1 MTASTPA
8 PPDVRLASPVK
19 RLIGYI
25 IDGVIISI
33 ALTVVAVV
41 LGTIIGAAG
50 QAGRDFI
57 AGSGIILYMLV
68 LLALGIGYF
77 PWFWSHGGQTP
88 GHKLLGMRVVV
99 EEDGS
104 QLGFGGGLVRL
115 FGYFVSG
122 LVFWIGFIWIL
133 IDKRRR
139 GWHDIMAGTIVVE
152 A

>member
-1 MTASTPA
+1 MAASTPTT
-8 PPDVRLASPVK
+8 PDVRLASPVK
-19 RLIGYI
+19 RLIAYI
-25 IDGVIISI
+25 IDGAIIS
-33 ALTVVAVV
+33 VVFFVLAVV
-41 LGTIIGAAG
+41 LGTLIGAAG
-50 QAGRDFI
+50 QSGREFLASAGI
-57 AGSGIILYMLV
+57 VIYMLV
-68 LLALGIGYF
+68 FLVLWIGYF

-88 GHKLLGMRVVV
+88 GHKALGMRVVV

>member
-1 MTASTPA
+1 VAAATPNG
-8 PPDVRLASPVK
+8 PDVRLASPVK
-19 RLIGYI
+19 RLIAYL
-25 IDGVIISI
+25 IDGAIIAVVFLVL
-33 ALTVVAVV
+33 ALV
-41 LGTIIGAAG
+41 LGTLIGAAG
-50 QAGRDFI
+50 QNGREFL
-57 AGSGIILYMLV
+57 ASVGIVLYMLV
-68 LLALGIGYF
+68 FLVLWIGYF

-88 GHKLLGMRVVV
+88 GHKALGMRVVV

-104 QLGFGGGLVRL
+104 QLGFGGGLIRL

-133 IDKRRR
+133 IDRRRR